1 MNSTIDH
8 RAAAANRTS
17 DTLAILDTLARLA
30 QAQDDSDTDGYRACF
45 METVL
50 IDQQLIAGWQPK
62 WISSTEWAKIALAPL
77 KEFEVTQH
85 RLFNPVVNFDGDVA
99 TCVVDVHAIH
109 ILEVDGITKEWVVGG
124 RYTLKLERVDTRW
137 LISERVL
144 QVRFQQGDLSL
155 VGRVL
160 DRAQRSL

>member
-50 IDQQLIAGWQPK
+50 IDQPMIAGWQPK
-62 WISSTEWAKIALAPL
+62 WISSTERAKIAPAPL
-77 KEFEVTQH
+77 QAFEVTQH
-85 RLFNPVVNFDGDVA
+85 RMFNPGVNFDGAVA
-99 TCVVDVHAIH
+99 TCFVDVHAIP
-109 ILEVDGITKEWVVGG
+109 ILEFDGYTKQWGG
-124 RYTLKLERVDTRW
+124 D
-137 LISERVL
+137 
-144 QVRFQQGDLSL
+144 
-155 VGRVL
+155 GR
-160 DRAQRSL
+160 

>member
-50 IDQQLIAGWQPK
+50 IDQPMIAGWQPK
-62 WISSTEWAKIALAPL
+62 WISSTEWAKIARSEEHTSELQSLMRISYAVFCL
-77 KEFEVTQH
+77 K
-85 RLFNPVVNFDGDVA
+85 
-99 TCVVDVHAIH
+99 
-109 ILEVDGITKEWVVGG
+109 K
-124 RYTLKLERVDTRW
+124 K
-137 LISERVL
+137 LISN
-144 QVRFQQGDLSL
+144 QNQLSHSSHKTK
-155 VGRVL
+155 
-160 DRAQRSL
+160 Q

>member
-1 MNSTIDH
+1 MLI
-8 RAAAANRTS
+8 S
-17 DTLAILDTLARLA
+17 DWS
-30 QAQDDSDTDGYRACF
+30 SDVC
-45 METVL
+45 
-50 IDQQLIAGWQPK
+50 
-62 WISSTEWAKIALAPL
+62 SSDL
-77 KEFEVTQH
+77 VTQH
-85 RLFNPVVNFDGDVA
+85 RLFNPGVNFDGDVA

-160 DRAQRSL
+160 DRADRKSTRLNSSH

>member
-50 IDQQLIAGWQPK
+50 IDQPMIAGWQPK
-62 WISSTEWAKIALAPL
+62 WISSTEWAKIALARSEEHTSELQSLMRISYDVFCL
-77 KEFEVTQH
+77 KKKNNRHESKQQRQT
-85 RLFNPVVNFDGDVA
+85 
-99 TCVVDVHAIH
+99 
-109 ILEVDGITKEWVVGG
+109 TK
-124 RYTLKLERVDTRW
+124 
-137 LISERVL
+137 
-144 QVRFQQGDLSL
+144 Q
-155 VGRVL
+155 
-160 DRAQRSL
+160 

>member
-1 MNSTIDH
+1 
-8 RAAAANRTS
+8 
-17 DTLAILDTLARLA
+17 
-30 QAQDDSDTDGYRACF
+30 

-50 IDQQLIAGWQPK
+50 IDQPMIAGWQPK

-109 ILEVDGITKEWVVGG
+109 ILEVDGITKEWVGGG
-124 RYTLKLERVDTRW
+124 RSEERRVGKECVSTCRSRW
-137 LISERVL
+137 
-144 QVRFQQGDLSL
+144 
-155 VGRVL
+155 
-160 DRAQRSL
+160 